1 MFGLTCTSACKP
13 REPAANTVRVNL
25 ADLQASAEGPEKHEV
40 RGLAK
45 QLEEDAA
52 DVQMK
57 EREEARLKQ
66 EREARLRREEEI
78 RLRDAEEAR
87 QREAAEEEARCRAA
101 EAERLAQA
109 EKARRQRR
117 AAEEAL
123 AAEATAAAAAAVAER
138 ERLQN
143 EEETKQRKALVAAF
157 LKKHGFAE
165 VNSSKRS
172 LFGTSYPLHKAAEN
186 ADDKIASM
194 LLKEG
199 AKLDQKNSSGRTAA
213 EVALKSNHKGS
224 HAKVL
229 SVLTPLSGFPSRSG
243 GA

>member
-25 ADLQASAEGPEKHEV
+25 AELQASAERPEKHEV
-40 RGLAK
+40 GGLAK

-52 DVQMK
+52 EVQRR
-57 EREEARLKQ
+57 EREEAQLNQ
-66 EREARLRREEEI
+66 EREAGLRHEEEV
-78 RLRDAEEAR
+78 RLRDAEDAR
-87 QREAAEEEARCRAA
+87 QREAAEEEARRRAA
-101 EAERLAQA
+101 EAERLAQE
-109 EKARRQRR
+109 EKARRQQR
-117 AAEEAL
+117 AVEEARE
-123 AAEATAAAAAAVAER
+123 AEAAAAAER
-138 ERLQN
+138 ERLHH
-143 EEETKQRKALVAAF
+143 EEETKQCKALVAAF

-172 LFGTSYPLHKAAEN
+172 LFSTSYPLHKAAEN

-213 EVALKSNHKGS
+213 EVALKNNHKGS